1 MTKRATKTLMVR
13 KYMKAVVIEIVPKI
27 SWDVFSCFPPSQTT
41 EIPITVVSG
50 ENCT

>member
-1 MTKRATKTLMVR
+1 MTKRATKTLMAR
-13 KYMKAVVIEIVPKI
+13 KYMIAVVIEIVPKI

-41 EIPITVVSG
+41 EMPITVVSG